1 MTAPSPPSTTSDL
14 EAARHLIGLG
24 EGFGTGRAAR
34 RLQGERAMARRQW
47 DDAEAALCT
56 ALSTAQEIG
65 SPAQLWKTHA
75 AFTRLYAGQGKAD
88 ESERPAGGPSRPRER
103 PGALTQSRTPS
114 EPRSSHQTGTL
125 LMMLHSAGL
134 G

>member
-1 MTAPSPPSTTSDL
+1 
-14 EAARHLIGLG
+14 LIGLG

-34 RLQGERAMARRQW
+34 RLQGERATARRQW
-47 DDAEAALCT
+47 DDAEAALRT

-88 ESERPAGGPSRPRER
+88 GSERTRLAARHVLESVRER
-103 PGALTQSRTPS
+103 LQNPGLCQSLAVLIRQALS
-114 EPRSSHQTGTL
+114 
-125 LMMLHSAGL
+125 
-134 G
+134 

>member
-34 RLQGERAMARRQW
+34 RLQGERATARRQW
-47 DDAEAALCT
+47 DDAEAALRT

-88 ESERPAGGPSRPRER
+88 ESERARRAARHVLESVRER
-103 PGALTQSRTPS
+103 LQNPGLRQSLAVLIRQALS
-114 EPRSSHQTGTL
+114 
-125 LMMLHSAGL
+125 
-134 G
+134 